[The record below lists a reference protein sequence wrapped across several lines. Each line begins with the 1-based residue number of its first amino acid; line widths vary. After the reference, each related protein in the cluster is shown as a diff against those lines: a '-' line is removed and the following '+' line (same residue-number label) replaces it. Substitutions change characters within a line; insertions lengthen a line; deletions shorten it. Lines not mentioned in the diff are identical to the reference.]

1 MADLNATALNVTRT
15 QNHAYRVTFS
25 GLLPN
30 TTYSITAND
39 VDHGY
44 ATRTIGKGFGESL
57 TSNANGELQC
67 EILWEIPFN
76 RDRNFELPQTA
87 TVAFQT
93 GRLAQTDRREQNQT
107 RTSVV
112 FEVTTANGL
121 SKAQYILP
129 MNIILTAGPVQVL
142 FPIE

>member
-1 MADLNATALNVTRT
+1 ML
-15 QNHAYRVTFS
+15 
-25 GLLPN
+25 
-30 TTYSITAND
+30 
-39 VDHGY
+39 
-44 ATRTIGKGFGESL
+44 
-57 TSNANGELQC
+57 C
-67 EILWEIPFN
+67 EILWEISFN
-76 RDRNFELPQTA
+76 RDRNFELPQNS

-107 RTSVV
+107 QTSVV

-129 MNIILTAGPVQVL
+129 MNLILTAGPVQTL

>member
-25 GLLPN
+25 GLLPS
-30 TTYSITAND
+30 TTYTIRAND
-39 VDHGY
+39 ADHGY
-44 ATRTIGKGFGESL
+44 ATRTIGKGFGEAL
-57 TSNANGELQC
+57 VSNENGVLQC
-67 EILWEIPFN
+67 EILWEISFN
-76 RDRNFELPQTA
+76 RDRNFELPQNS

-107 RTSVV
+107 RTSIV

-129 MNIILTAGPVQVL
+129 MNIILTAGPVQTL
-142 FPIE
+142 FPLE

>member
-1 MADLNATALNVTRT
+1 MADLITTALNITRT
-15 QNHAYRVTFS
+15 QNHAYRATFA
-25 GLLPN
+25 GLLPS
-30 TTYSITAND
+30 TTYTITAND

-44 ATRTIGKGFGESL
+44 ATRTIGKGFGETL
-57 TSNANGELQC
+57 VSNENGNMLC
-67 EILWEIPFN
+67 EILWEISFN
-76 RDRNFELPQTA
+76 RDRNFELPQNS

-107 RTSVV
+107 QTSVV

-129 MNIILTAGPVQVL
+129 MNLILTAGPVQTL